1 MKYPR
6 DILNFFRL
14 APAFSGKL
22 DGMSSESWLGIMPA
36 YVHDFLEG
44 YPDYIIVQCLQRK
57 LSGVA
62 YETVGRRRYATPAQ
76 LLEDLARWF
85 PQEIYR
91 KEAQNQID
99 AGLRLANG
107 RVYQVRVAALSVF
120 DRAGRNDGNAVE
132 ICRQISQEYPK
143 IWEKLEVDPDMV
155 TAGRF
160 EQMLVRFD
168 SQVQESAMHLS
179 GSPFGHKVYDSDH
192 GTEPTQEN
200 GCGHGRGRGRGRS
213 RGGKGNRL

>member
-14 APAFSGKL
+14 APAFSGRPG
-22 DGMSSESWLGIMPA
+22 GMSSEGWLGIMPA
-36 YVHDFLEG
+36 YIHDFLEG
-44 YPDYIIVQCLQRK
+44 YPNYIIVRCLQRK

-62 YETVGRRRYATPAQ
+62 YEIVGRRHYATPAQ

-99 AGLRLANG
+99 VGLRLANG

-120 DRAGRNDGNAVE
+120 DRAGRSDENAVE
-132 ICRQISQEYPK
+132 ICRQISQKYPK
-143 IWEKLEVDPDMV
+143 IWEKPEVDPDTV
-155 TAGRF
+155 AASWF
-160 EQMLVRFD
+160 KQILLRFD

-179 GSPFGHKVYDSDH
+179 GSPFGHKVCDSDH
-192 GTEPTQEN
+192 GTEPAQEN
-200 GCGHGRGRGRGRS
+200 DCGHGRGRRRS